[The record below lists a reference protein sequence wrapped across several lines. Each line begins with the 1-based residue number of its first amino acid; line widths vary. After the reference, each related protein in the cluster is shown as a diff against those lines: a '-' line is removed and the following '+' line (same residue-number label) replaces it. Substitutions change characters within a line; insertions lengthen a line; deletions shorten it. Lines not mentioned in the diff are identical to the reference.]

1 MQQDSWG
8 SEKLLK
14 LILLA
19 LQFCKSIIGNGLTT
33 RYWFDVWTPLGQLT
47 TYIGARRPR
56 ALRLRRNL
64 VVADAINDSNW
75 NMSHLRSQQEVDLH
89 FFLTTISLLLLHDI
103 DDGYEWIA
111 GNSSSCVYSS
121 SATLNALRPRQEIQ
135 DWHDVVCFKGSV
147 PKHSL
152 QCGL

>member
-1 MQQDSWG
+1 M
-8 SEKLLK
+8 
-14 LILLA
+14 
-19 LQFCKSIIGNGLTT
+19 
-33 RYWFDVWTPLGQLT
+33 
-47 TYIGARRPR
+47 
-56 ALRLRRNL
+56 
-64 VVADAINDSNW
+64 VADAINDSNW

-147 PKHSL
+147 PYNVDCKL
-152 QCGL
+152 